1 LVKRDVLPLATA
13 AVSDNGAGSDR
24 RLKTDIVRVGL
35 LRAGIPLYR
44 FRYFWSDE
52 VHVGV
57 MAQDVLAVVPE
68 AVITGASGFM
78 LVDYR
83 RLGTRMMTLA
93 EWEEARSAAEPRD
106 REENQEA
113 RSAVRRDRDERRAA

>member
-1 LVKRDVLPLATA
+1 MARRIYEKPVLVKRDALPLVA
-13 AVSDNGAGSDR
+13 ANGASVPSDR
-24 RLKTDIVRVGL
+24 RVKTDIVRVGM

-68 AVITGASGFM
+68 AVVIDASGIM
-78 LVDYR
+78 RVDYR

-93 EWEEARSAAEPRD
+93 EWQAGGFAA
-106 REENQEA
+106 
-113 RSAVRRDRDERRAA
+113 AA